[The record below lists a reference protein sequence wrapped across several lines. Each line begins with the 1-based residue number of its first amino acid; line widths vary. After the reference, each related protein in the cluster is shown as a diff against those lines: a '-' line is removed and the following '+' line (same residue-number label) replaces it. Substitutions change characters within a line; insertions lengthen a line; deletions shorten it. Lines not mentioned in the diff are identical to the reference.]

1 MTELAPSPASV
12 DEIVEVTRPSRRRVL
27 LTGGVVAAA
36 AAVTAACGSSSGASA
51 GSAAATT
58 NPADASS
65 PAGGST
71 AAASS
76 PAAAGV
82 MVATSAVPVGGG
94 TILAD
99 QKIVVTQ
106 PTAGT
111 YKAFTAVCT
120 HQGCTVASV
129 ANGTITCPC
138 HGSTFSAADGSVQ
151 GGPAPAP
158 LASIPVTVTGTTIAV
173 QA

>member
-1 MTELAPSPASV
+1 MTELAASPASV
-12 DEIVEVTRPSRRRVL
+12 DEIVEATRPSRRRVL
-27 LTGGVVAAA
+27 VTGGVVAAA
-36 AAVTAACGSSSGASA
+36 AAVTAACGSSSGGSA
-51 GSAAATT
+51 GSAAATS
-58 NPADASS
+58 NPAGASS

-76 PAAAGV
+76 PAAGV
-82 MVATSAVPVGGG
+82 TVATSAVPVGGG

-106 PTAGT
+106 PTAGS

-151 GGPAPAP
+151 AGPAPAP
-158 LASIPVTVTGTTIAV
+158 LASIPVTVSGTTITV